1 MSVNI
6 NYKICIK
13 ACCKIQLHMSKPNLR
28 LVSGYTLLTY
38 MILLVFHPYFFVFS
52 FLDIKQHFLWVFFN
66 EIWKIMLLFYFSR
79 VVFPKDYKCRLI
91 WWWYFLFQPTTT
103 QPEEDD
109 SKRQLTMAIILL
121 AIILGIPCLA
131 MMFVI
136 YFMYKK

>member
-1 MSVNI
+1 MKLKLWLTSVLGTECESLLKLTSVTTWQDVIKSSCLYKKNLVSVNI

-52 FLDIKQHFLWVFFN
+52 FLDIKQHFLWVFFS

-91 WWWYFLFQPTTT
+91 WWWHF
-103 QPEEDD
+103 
-109 SKRQLTMAIILL
+109 
-121 AIILGIPCLA
+121 
-131 MMFVI
+131 
-136 YFMYKK
+136 